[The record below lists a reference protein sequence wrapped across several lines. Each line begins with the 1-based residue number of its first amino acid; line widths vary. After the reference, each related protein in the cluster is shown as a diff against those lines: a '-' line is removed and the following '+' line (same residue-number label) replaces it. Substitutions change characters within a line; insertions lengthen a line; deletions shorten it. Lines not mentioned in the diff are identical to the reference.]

1 MSTRSLIG
9 IYREEEKM
17 VEYIYC
23 HFDGYLDGVGKL
35 LEEHYQTQDKIER
48 LIAGGDISYLGK
60 DLPNEQLLQFIE
72 VAKQDVD
79 CAKMITELV
88 YKKFSKMDITCS
100 YNVWRNEG
108 TTSSKCT
115 PQQFTNEDER
125 MAGEEFR
132 YMWNGT
138 CWLVTLK

>member
-23 HFDGYLDGVGKL
+23 HFDGYLDGVGKK
-35 LEEHYQTQDKIER
+35 LEDHYQDQDKIER

-60 DLPNEQLLQFIE
+60 DLPHEQLLEFVE
-72 VAKQDVD
+72 LARQDVD
-79 CAKMITELV
+79 GAKVIGELL
-88 YKKFSKMDITCS
+88 YQTLSKMDTTCS
-100 YNVWRNEG
+100 YNLWRQEG
-108 TTSSKCT
+108 TTPSKCS
-115 PQQFTNEDER
+115 PNEFTDEDER